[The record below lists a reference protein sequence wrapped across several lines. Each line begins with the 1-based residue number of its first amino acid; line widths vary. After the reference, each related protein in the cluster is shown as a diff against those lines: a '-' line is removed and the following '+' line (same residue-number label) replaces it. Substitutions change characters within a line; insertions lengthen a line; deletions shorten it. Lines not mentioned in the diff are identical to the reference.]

1 MLSGGEG
8 GAVWSLRSL
17 DFLQWGCSVAI
28 AFTLVFIAV
37 FQILVIDQGI
47 KTDKGFILV
56 ELIFGL
62 EGANKQL

>member
-1 MLSGGEG
+1 MGL
-8 GAVWSLRSL
+8 L
-17 DFLQWGCSVAI
+17 CSHCLHSV
-28 AFTLVFIAV
+28 VFIAV

-62 EGANKQL
+62 GGANKQL